1 MSRMVGTVSRGIRTP
16 IIRSGDDLVEIVT
29 SSLLEAAKEDGF
41 ALRDR
46 DIVAMTEAIVARAQG
61 NYATV
66 DDIIIREAF
75 AKMETDPAWE
85 KTVINKVKEYYTGD
99 RAAGSMRNG
108 YRTLTGQNILQNY
121 MMQNLIGGL
130 GFGNSV
136 SSFYG
141 NSVFG
146 DWTL

>member
-1 MSRMVGTVSRGIRTP
+1 MYINDLGIGRAVSDHRVKVGSAMRRKNTERYADYATTMKKA
-16 IIRSGDDLVEIVT
+16 VERQ
-29 SSLLEAAKEDGF
+29 AA
-41 ALRDR
+41 A
-46 DIVAMTEAIVARAQG
+46 VNPA
-61 NYATV
+61 YATV

>member
-1 MSRMVGTVSRGIRTP
+1 MYINDLGIGRAVSDHSVKAGSAMRRKNTE
-16 IIRSGDDLVEIVT
+16 RYADYATTMKKAVERQ
-29 SSLLEAAKEDGF
+29 AA
-41 ALRDR
+41 A
-46 DIVAMTEAIVARAQG
+46 VNPA
-61 NYATV
+61 YATV

>member
-1 MSRMVGTVSRGIRTP
+1 MLAVRCEEKNTERYADYATTMKKA
-16 IIRSGDDLVEIVT
+16 VERQ
-29 SSLLEAAKEDGF
+29 AA
-41 ALRDR
+41 A
-46 DIVAMTEAIVARAQG
+46 VNPA
-61 NYATV
+61 YATV

-108 YRTLTGQNILQNY
+108 YQTLTGQNILQNY

>member
-1 MSRMVGTVSRGIRTP
+1 MYINDLGIGRIASDHSVKAGSTIRRKDTDRYADYAAVMKKAVDRQATTVNSAFT
-16 IIRSGDDLVEIVT
+16 
-29 SSLLEAAKEDGF
+29 
-41 ALRDR
+41 
-46 DIVAMTEAIVARAQG
+46 
-61 NYATV
+61 TV

>member
-1 MSRMVGTVSRGIRTP
+1 MYINDLGIGRIASDHSVKAGSTIRRKDTDRYADYAAVMKKAVDRQATTVNPAFT
-16 IIRSGDDLVEIVT
+16 
-29 SSLLEAAKEDGF
+29 
-41 ALRDR
+41 
-46 DIVAMTEAIVARAQG
+46 
-61 NYATV
+61 TV